1 MTEEKSIEA
10 GATIHVDGAQGE
22 GGGQVL
28 RSSLATHID
37 VLRQFLGVR
46 IEVAPEPDG
55 RTCLVRVSP
64 PL

>member
-1 MTEEKSIEA
+1 MTEDEALEA
-10 GATIHVDGAQGE
+10 GATIHVDGARGE

-64 PL
+64 PP